1 MIRRLL
7 GKKKKSGGMSTA
19 KAGTIFFIILLP
31 VLFFGFTKYNPFDSP
46 YTVTVYFESAN
57 NLKQGQSFVRTA
69 GVNVGRVQRVEA
81 LPDGTAKVE
90 LAIYKI
96 GWPLHQDAE
105 AKIRPRIFLEGNFFV
120 DLHPGTPSSPKLPES
135 DGVIPIN
142 QTAVPVQFGQVLT
155 ALQSNTRENLRTFL
169 AEFSI
174 AGLGGPGGGGAVA
187 YNQSI
192 PYWEPAYRSSSLANT
207 ASLGTEPHDLSGV
220 LRGQSRTFR
229 ALNANP
235 AALKGL
241 ITKFNITAH
250 AFAREDDALERDIP
264 ALRDL
269 LRDGP
274 EDLRSVNA
282 ALPSLRQFARDALP
296 GTKSTPAAIDAQ
308 VPFLRQARQL
318 VDEDELKGLVRDLR
332 PTIPALARL
341 NRSQIPFLEQQAIFA
356 SCQNQVIIPFLKDTP
371 PDPDFP
377 GLSQPVYQEANRGF
391 VGLSGES
398 RTGDANGQWFRIDP
412 LTGGTAVLEA
422 GPAGDSFVSQLPA
435 TAKRTRP
442 DRPPQGPPLFRPG
455 VPCETQEKPNLEA
468 PSTTSGKRMELKPPK
483 ITPELQKILD
493 ERLRDAFAQF
503 AGPDRLAGIGR

>member
-7 GKKKKSGGMSTA
+7 GKKKKSGGMSAA
-19 KAGTIFFIILLP
+19 KAGTIFFIVIIP

-46 YTVTVYFESAN
+46 YTVTVYVESAN
-57 NLKQGQSFVRTA
+57 SLKQGQSFVRTA
-69 GVNVGRVQRVEA
+69 GVNVGRVQKVEA

-96 GWPLHQDAE
+96 GWPVHSDAE
-105 AKIRPRIFLEGNFFV
+105 IKIRPRIFLEGNFFV
-120 DLHPGTPSSPKLPES
+120 DLHPGSPSAPRLP
-135 DGVIPIN
+135 DTGGVIPIN
-142 QTAVPVQFGQVLT
+142 QTAIPVQFGQVLT
-155 ALQSNTRENLRTFL
+155 ALQSDTRQNLRTFL

-174 AGLGGPGGGGAVA
+174 AGLGGNGAQS
-187 YNQSI
+187 YNASI
-192 PYWEPAYRSSSLANT
+192 PYWKPAYQSTSLANT
-207 ASLGTEPHDLSGV
+207 ATLGTQPHDLSGV
-220 LRGQSRTFR
+220 LRGQARTFR
-229 ALNANP
+229 ALDADP

-250 AFAREDDALERDIP
+250 AFAREDNALEADIP
-264 ALRDL
+264 ALRDV

-296 GTKSTPAAIDAQ
+296 GTKSTPEAIDAQ

-318 VDEDELKGLVRDLR
+318 VSQDELKGLAHDLR

-341 NRSQIPFLEQQAIFA
+341 NRSQIPFLEQQAIFS
-356 SCQNQVIIPFLKDTP
+356 SCQNQVIIPFLKDTT

-377 GLSQPVYQEANRGF
+377 GLSEPVYKEANRAF
-391 VGLSGES
+391 VGLAGES
-398 RTGDANGQWFRIDP
+398 RTGDANGQWFRINSR
-412 LTGGTAVLEA
+412 TGGTASLET
-422 GPAGDSFVSQLPA
+422 GPTGDSFVSQIPGS
-435 TAKRTRP
+435 AKRTRP
-442 DRPPQGPPLFRPG
+442 DRPPEGDPVFRPN

-468 PSTTSGKRMELKPPK
+468 PSSTSGKQMDLPLPK

-493 ERLRDAFAQF
+493 QRLSDAFSSF
-503 AGPDRLAGIGR
+503 AGTSRLNAPGVGR